1 VHKQE
6 EQGKGAPP
14 DGLPAPARYWA
25 MAAILL
31 GIALSVLDSTIVNL
45 ALPDITR
52 DLGASASE
60 SVWVVNAYQL
70 ATLTLLLPCAHLGER
85 IGYRRVYLV
94 GLSVFTVASLG
105 CVLAPTLPLLAGARA
120 VQGLGAAGMMGV
132 NAALVRLTYPSD
144 VLGRGIA
151 LNSVVVAT
159 ASVAGPTIAAIVLSL
174 ASWSWLFLIQLPLGA
189 AVIVLGRRALPA
201 NTVPPSAPR
210 LQPTDVAMN
219 MAMFTLVFLAADA
232 MGARRGGG
240 LGAVHAGVALAMLA
254 AGLAIGA
261 IYLRRM
267 RRQAAPLFPVDL
279 LRIPVFALS
288 MCTSIT
294 AFSAQTLA
302 FIALPFLLLE
312 GQGRSH
318 FETGLLITAWPAAIV
333 VVAPIAGRLIHR
345 VHGGFLGGI
354 GLGVLALGL
363 AWLALLPATPS
374 GTHMAV
380 PLALCG
386 VGFGLFQSPYN
397 HLIVTSAPLRRSGA
411 ASGMLG
417 TARLTGQSLGAVL
430 TGLVFSV
437 VTVRE
442 GGPAIALG
450 LAAVLAGAS
459 SAFSLLRLRA

>member
-1 VHKQE
+1 MQP
-6 EQGKGAPP
+6 A
-14 DGLPAPARYWA
+14 DGLPTPERYWA

-31 GIALSVLDSTIVNL
+31 GITLSVLDTTIVNL

-94 GLSVFTVASLG
+94 GLSVFTLASLA

-132 NAALVRLTYPSD
+132 NAALVRLTYPAD

-174 ASWSWLFLIQLPLGA
+174 ASWPWLFLVQLPLGA
-189 AVIVLGRRALPA
+189 LVFVLGRRALPA
-201 NTVPPSAPR
+201 NAVSPQAPR
-210 LQPTDVAMN
+210 LHPLDVAMN
-219 MAMFTLVFLAADA
+219 MAMFTLIFLAADS
-232 MGARRGGG
+232 MGARRGASHVGIALGLLAGG
-240 LGAVHAGVALAMLA
+240 LAVGAV
-254 AGLAIGA
+254 
-261 IYLRRM
+261 YLRRQ

-288 MCTSIT
+288 MCTSVT

-345 VHGGFLGGI
+345 VRGGFLGGI
-354 GLGVLALGL
+354 GLGLLALGL
-363 AWLALLPATPS
+363 AWLALLPAAPS
-374 GTHMAV
+374 AAHMAL
-380 PLALCG
+380 PMALCG
-386 VGFGLFQSPYN
+386 VGFGLFQSPNN
-397 HLIVTSAPLRRSGA
+397 HIIVTSAPLRRSGA

-437 VTVRE
+437 VSVRE

-450 LAAVLAGAS
+450 LAAALAAAS
-459 SAFSLLRLRA
+459 SAFSLLRVRA